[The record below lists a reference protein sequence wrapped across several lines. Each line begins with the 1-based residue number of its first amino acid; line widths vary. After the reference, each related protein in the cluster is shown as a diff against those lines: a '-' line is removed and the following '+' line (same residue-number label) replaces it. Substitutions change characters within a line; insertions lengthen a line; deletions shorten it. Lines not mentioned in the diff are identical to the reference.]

1 MRSRTVL
8 LAVLVLAAGRLAAA
22 AELTVLFTSDVHA
35 RVLPFDD
42 VRQRPTRGSIAQV
55 KSFVDATRAQVREL
69 LVLDG
74 GDAIQ
79 GTPLAHYA
87 LVTPVGDGQDPTVA
101 AMNLV
106 GYDAAVLGNHEFNY
120 GLGALRRSLRQARF
134 PWLAANL
141 AGAQGE
147 QLPVHPHLLVKR
159 GGVRIAVLGL
169 TNPNIPHW
177 DPPSHLGTLAFT
189 DPVAVAAAQVAA
201 LRARGADLVI
211 VVLHAGFERDLA
223 TGEPDGSD
231 YENFA
236 WRVAQVPGID
246 LLLTGHTHEDIP
258 PRQLGDVI
266 VAQPGRWAEFV
277 TRIDLRL
284 EKRKGRWRVA
294 SWAGANVAMA
304 DQPAHPAVAA
314 AVESLQR
321 RVHAE
326 LGRIVGTLGAP
337 LALGGVPTRDDAA
350 VDLVHAVQLAVTG
363 ARLSLAAPLAGA
375 RYEVP
380 AGPLPMRALHGL
392 YPYPNTVLMV
402 ALTGAQLRDVVEHAV
417 RGWQG
422 LDCARPQGCTVL
434 RDPRVAHY
442 NFDTLQG
449 ATYLVDPLAP
459 LGQRVRGLR
468 VGGAPV
474 EPGATYTLAIN
485 SYRAVGGGNY
495 PHLSTAPRLKEVD
508 RPMVELLAEYV
519 ARLGTVTPQADDNW
533 ALAIPLAEAVAPPP
547 APPVP

>member
-1 MRSRTVL
+1 MRQRTVVLIL
-8 LAVLVLAAGRLAAA
+8 LAFVAANVAAA
-22 AELTVLFTSDVHA
+22 AELTVLFTSDMHA
-35 RVLPFDD
+35 RVLPYDD
-42 VRQRPTRGSIAQV
+42 VRQRPGRGSIAQV
-55 KSFVDATRAQVREL
+55 KSFVEATRAQVDNL

-87 LVTPVGDGQDPTVA
+87 LTSELGDGRDPTIA

-106 GYDAAVLGNHEFNY
+106 GYDAAVLGNHEFNF
-120 GLGALRRSLRQARF
+120 GLGVLRRSLEQSRF
-134 PWLAANL
+134 PWLGANL
-141 AGAQGE
+141 VGAQGE
-147 QLPVHPHLLVKR
+147 RLAVHPHLLLKR

-177 DPPSHLGTLAFT
+177 DPPSHLGAVTFT
-189 DPVAVAAAQVAA
+189 DPVAVAMAQVTA
-201 LRARGADLVI
+201 LRERADLIV
-211 VVLHAGFERDLA
+211 VVLHAGFERDLS

-236 WRVAQVPGID
+236 WRVSQVPGID

-258 PRQLGDVI
+258 PRKLGNVI
-266 VAQPGRWAEFV
+266 VAQPGRWAELV
-277 TRIDLRL
+277 TRIDLKL
-284 EKRKGRWRVA
+284 EKRKGRWQIA
-294 SWAGANVAMA
+294 SWAGSNHPVA
-304 DQPAHPAVAA
+304 DQPVHPAVVA
-314 AVESLQR
+314 AVEKVQG
-321 RVHAE
+321 RVSAE
-326 LGRIVGTLGAP
+326 LARVVGELGAP
-337 LALGGVPTRDDAA
+337 LVLGGVPTRDDAT
-350 VDLVHAVQLAVTG
+350 VDLVHAVQLAATG
-363 ARLSLAAPLAGA
+363 AQLSLAAPLTSA

-402 ALTGAQLRDVVEHAV
+402 NLTGAQLRDVVEHAV

-422 LDCARPQGCTVL
+422 LDCARPQGCTLL
-434 RDPRVAHY
+434 RDPRLPYY

-459 LGQRVRGLR
+459 VGQRVRNLR
-468 VGGAPV
+468 VGGRPV
-474 EPGATYTLAIN
+474 EPAASYTLAVN

-495 PHLSTAPRLKEVD
+495 PHLPTAPRLKEVD
-508 RPMVELLAEYV
+508 RPMVELMAEYV

-533 ALAIPLAEAVAPPP
+533 AFAIPLAEAPAPPP
-547 APPVP
+547 ALPVP